1 MKFKFNIQPYQTK
14 AVESVVKVFDGQPF
28 YDGFTYRID
37 AAEFSLNQLSF
48 NNFIG
53 YANNKIALSHE
64 QILNNINKIQAEN
77 NIKLDEKLDN
87 ISLDVEMET
96 GTGKTYVYIKTMFEL
111 NIKYGWSKFIVVVPS
126 IAIREG
132 VYKSF
137 EITQEHFM
145 EQYHKKARYFV
156 YNSKNLNAIDSF
168 SQSNDIN
175 IMIINIQAFNARG
188 EAARR
193 IKTELDSFG
202 SRRPIDIIKANKPI
216 IILDEPQ
223 KMGGQATQESLKDF
237 NPLFYLNYSA
247 THKQHHTLVYA
258 LDALDAYNNKLVKK
272 IEVKG
277 FDVQN
282 LTGAD
287 SYLYLDEIIISPD
300 KPPRARLELEVKY
313 NKEIKRVTRIIN
325 FKDDLFA
332 LSNNLEQYRGFTVSE
347 INSVNKSVEFTNG
360 IIIHAGEASGDVSEL
375 DMRRLQIRETIRSH
389 LQKEK
394 ELFNKGIK
402 CLSLFFIDEVAKYRK
417 YDEEGREINSEYGEI
432 FEQEYN
438 FVLNEQRNMFNEA
451 YNKYLSGIETHK
463 THAGYF
469 SIDKKGRKIN
479 SVLKRGSDAS
489 DDIAAYELIL
499 KDKERLLSLD
509 NPVRFIFS
517 HSALREGWDNPN
529 VFQICTLKHGG
540 SSAINKRQ
548 EVGRGL
554 RLCVDQNGTRMDAET
569 LGDEVFKINKLTVIA
584 SEGYKTF
591 VESLQSAIKEDL
603 SERSA
608 NALPDDFV
616 ENGRKPKIT
625 NKLNNNFNKPE
636 FKALWDLIKN
646 KYAYKVEFDDE
657 KLIKNAVIS
666 LDANLRDKVPQL
678 NYTLTIGEQQ
688 GLLKFEEK
696 DNKTNKLEQIA
707 GGSVKYDLIGKIAQ
721 AAKLTRRTA
730 AKILAAVRPDTFA
743 KFKLNP
749 EKFINEAVMLINNVK
764 AELIAENIKYIK
776 TNQVYDAD
784 EIFKAESGELDRA
797 YKADKNI
804 HDYVLPDSGIEL
816 RMAQDMDKASEVC
829 VYAKLPKG
837 YAVSTPVGNY
847 SPDWAA
853 ALKDNKYIIAET
865 KGSTDEMQLRLIE
878 RIKLKCAEKL
888 FAENN
893 AVIYR
898 VVDGWQSLL
907 NSL

>member
-77 NIKLDEKLDN
+77 NVKLDEKLDN
-87 ISLDVEMET
+87 IALDVEMET

-223 KMGGQATQESLKDF
+223 KIGGQATQESLKDF

-332 LSNNLEQYRGFTVSE
+332 L
-347 INSVNKSVEFTNG
+347 
-360 IIIHAGEASGDVSEL
+360 
-375 DMRRLQIRETIRSH
+375 
-389 LQKEK
+389 
-394 ELFNKGIK
+394 
-402 CLSLFFIDEVAKYRK
+402 
-417 YDEEGREINSEYGEI
+417 
-432 FEQEYN
+432 
-438 FVLNEQRNMFNEA
+438 
-451 YNKYLSGIETHK
+451 
-463 THAGYF
+463 
-469 SIDKKGRKIN
+469 
-479 SVLKRGSDAS
+479 
-489 DDIAAYELIL
+489 
-499 KDKERLLSLD
+499 
-509 NPVRFIFS
+509 
-517 HSALREGWDNPN
+517 
-529 VFQICTLKHGG
+529 
-540 SSAINKRQ
+540 
-548 EVGRGL
+548 
-554 RLCVDQNGTRMDAET
+554 
-569 LGDEVFKINKLTVIA
+569 
-584 SEGYKTF
+584 
-591 VESLQSAIKEDL
+591 
-603 SERSA
+603 
-608 NALPDDFV
+608 
-616 ENGRKPKIT
+616 
-625 NKLNNNFNKPE
+625 
-636 FKALWDLIKN
+636 
-646 KYAYKVEFDDE
+646 
-657 KLIKNAVIS
+657 
-666 LDANLRDKVPQL
+666 
-678 NYTLTIGEQQ
+678 
-688 GLLKFEEK
+688 
-696 DNKTNKLEQIA
+696 
-707 GGSVKYDLIGKIAQ
+707 
-721 AAKLTRRTA
+721 
-730 AKILAAVRPDTFA
+730 
-743 KFKLNP
+743 
-749 EKFINEAVMLINNVK
+749 
-764 AELIAENIKYIK
+764 
-776 TNQVYDAD
+776 
-784 EIFKAESGELDRA
+784 
-797 YKADKNI
+797 
-804 HDYVLPDSGIEL
+804 
-816 RMAQDMDKASEVC
+816 
-829 VYAKLPKG
+829 
-837 YAVSTPVGNY
+837 
-847 SPDWAA
+847 
-853 ALKDNKYIIAET
+853 
-865 KGSTDEMQLRLIE
+865 
-878 RIKLKCAEKL
+878 
-888 FAENN
+888 
-893 AVIYR
+893 
-898 VVDGWQSLL
+898 
-907 NSL
+907 